1 MGEAKRRKKLDP
13 NFGQIQLEVQLK
25 PNIELPVELEKLKQ
39 ILLKEGKK
47 WEVGEVS
54 IKGKTYP
61 AVFMPF
67 TKYYQG
73 RLKLYSQVAFAPDCQ
88 LKMSQNPLFSQ
99 RVRSRELKFL
109 SNMEFSPS
117 EAKARNR
124 QCVVRVQQDIR
135 IN

>member
-1 MGEAKRRKKLDP
+1 MGEAKRRKKLSP

-88 LKMSQNPLFSQ
+88 LKMSQKLIDRISQ
-99 RVRSRELKFL
+99 AVCLQLKDKHQKERPHSL
-109 SNMEFSPS
+109 
-117 EAKARNR
+117 RT
-124 QCVVRVQQDIR
+124 
-135 IN
+135 